1 MLDVHTPVS
10 IKYWYYLI
18 VMMILYSLP
27 TLDST
32 APPSSVSLVPTTS
45 PPTITFLSIEGSTCS
60 DTCGAERELVMNS
73 NVKERV
79 LKYFNE
85 GKMKKI
91 HCLDTSKITN
101 MDNLLSGNINN
112 GDVRLKSFSTDLSCW
127 DVSSVTNMY
136 VST

>member
-32 APPSSVSLVPTTS
+32 VSPSNVSLVPTTS
-45 PPTITFLSIEGSTCS
+45 PPNITFLSIEGSTCS

-73 NVKERV
+73 NVKERI
-79 LKYFNE
+79 LEYSDE
-85 GKMKKI
+85 GKKKKI

-101 MDNLLSGNINN
+101 MERLLSGNSYYSDVKFQSFNN
-112 GDVRLKSFSTDLSCW
+112 DLSCW
-127 DVSSVTNMY
+127 DVSSVTSMR
-136 VST
+136 VSK

>member
-10 IKYWYYLI
+10 IKYWYCLI

-32 APPSSVSLVPTTS
+32 APPSSVSLVPTS

-73 NVKERV
+73 NVKGQV

-101 MDNLLSGNINN
+101 MDNLLSGYYNN
-112 GDVRLKSFSTDLSCW
+112 RFQSFSTDLSCW
-127 DVSSVTNMY
+127 DVSSVTDMT
-136 VST
+136 VSV

>member
-32 APPSSVSLVPTTS
+32 APLSSVSLVPTTS

-60 DTCGAERELVMNS
+60 DTCGTERELVNND
-73 NVKERV
+73 NVKERI
-79 LKYFNE
+79 LKYINE
-85 GKMKKI
+85 GQKKKN
-91 HCLDTSKITN
+91 HCLNTSKITN
-101 MDNLLSGNINN
+101 MDRLLYDTSQFQ
-112 GDVRLKSFSTDLSCW
+112 SFSTDLSCW
-127 DVSSVTNMY
+127 DVSSVTSMS